1 MGGARH
7 IAIIV
12 ACLMVC
18 EVTHAQV
25 RTLPTRNEIDAMI
38 HPTLSTTAER
48 GIRGESITIGEIDGA
63 QSIAVHFTLHNTTNR
78 CVAISEF
85 STLCNCLRVTT
96 APRSL
101 QAGESMSIEAQ
112 FDPMGRVGVFEHP
125 IYVYTS
131 LDEHNPTE
139 CLMLYGEVTTADS
152 FAHLRYRMG
161 ELRLSR
167 TTVTL
172 DGVKVGATRSERI
185 MVANSGNSDMV
196 LRAKPSIE
204 GLMFSTT
211 PTTLRPGEEGEIT
224 ISYTPDEL
232 PTYNI
237 ETVIVVEGCEARPTE
252 RMIKITIKR

>member
-1 MGGARH
+1 MAGARW
-7 IAIIV
+7 IAMFAV
-12 ACLMVC
+12 CLMAYQA
-18 EVTHAQV
+18 TYAQTRV
-25 RTLPTRNEIDAMI
+25 LRTRDEIDALI

-48 GIRGESITIGEIDGA
+48 AVCGENVTVGEIDGA
-63 QSIAVHFTLHNTTNR
+63 QSVTAHFTLRNTTER
-78 CVAISEF
+78 SIAISEF
-85 STLCNCLRVTT
+85 RTLCNCLRVTT

-112 FDPMGRVGVFEHP
+112 FDPMGRVGEFEHP

-185 MVANSGNSDMV
+185 MVANSGNSDIT
-196 LRAKPSIE
+196 LGATTTIK
-204 GLMFSTT
+204 GLEFNAT

-224 ISYTPDEL
+224 ISYTPEEL
-232 PTYNI
+232 PTYDI

-252 RMIKITIKR
+252 RMIKITINR

>member
-63 QSIAVHFTLHNTTNR
+63 QRIAVHFTLHNTTDR
-78 CVAISEF
+78 CVTIREF
-85 STLCNCLRVTT
+85 RTLCNCLRVTT

-101 QAGESMSIEAQ
+101 QPGESMTLEAQ
-112 FDPMGRVGVFEHP
+112 FDPLGRIGEFEHP

-139 CLMLYGEVTTADS
+139 RLLLSGEITTTDTFS
-152 FAHLRYRMG
+152 HLRYRMG

-167 TTVTL
+167 TAVTL
-172 DGVKVGATRSERI
+172 DGIKVGTTRSERI
-185 MVANSGNSDMV
+185 MVANSGNSDMS
-196 LRAKPSIE
+196 LRATTTIE
-204 GLMFSTT
+204 GLKFSIT

-224 ISYTPDEL
+224 ISYKPNEL
-232 PTYNI
+232 PPYDI
-237 ETVIVVEGCEARPTE
+237 ETIIVVDGCGAKPTE